1 LITKTASE
9 GLADCIKVK
18 NEAGDLENMLLYRV
32 LSAAVGIP
40 VAVYLV
46 WYGGLPL
53 SLAVLILAL
62 LGIHETGCLLKKT
75 GINVWM
81 PGAFWGGLIFVIN
94 AAFESK
100 GLLGATLLLV
110 MVAVFIRLVWLYPR
124 VNVTELAVTVFVS
137 LYAGWQLTHIIA
149 LRELPGGFYLVLLM
163 MLTTWSTDTF
173 AYFTGSAV
181 GKTKL
186 APALSPNK
194 TIEGSIG
201 GIAGSV
207 AVAAAFWA
215 VTAHFALI
223 HYILIGLLV
232 GVLGQV
238 GDLVESALKRL
249 AGQKDSG
256 RLIPGHGGILDRFDS
271 MLITAPVV
279 YFYLKIFIFS

>member
-1 LITKTASE
+1 MITKTARE

-53 SLAVLILAL
+53 SLAVLFLAL

-75 GINVWM
+75 GISVWM
-81 PGAFWGGLIFVIN
+81 PGAFLGGFIFVIN
-94 AAFESK
+94 ANFMSDD
-100 GLLGATLLLV
+100 LLGTSLLLL
-110 MVAVFIRLVWLYPR
+110 MVAGFIRLVWLYPR
-124 VNVTELAVTVFVS
+124 FNTTELAVTVFVS
-137 LYAGWQLTHIIA
+137 LYAGWLLTHIIA
-149 LRELPGGFYLVLLM
+149 LRELPGGFHLVLLM

-186 APALSPNK
+186 APVLSPNK
-194 TIEGSIG
+194 TVEGSIG

-207 AVAAAFWA
+207 AAAAAVWA
-215 VTAHFALI
+215 VSAHFTVI

-238 GDLVESALKRL
+238 GDMVESALKRL

-256 RLIPGHGGILDRFDS
+256 RIIPGHGGVLDRFDS

-279 YFYLKIFIFS
+279 YFYLKIFIF